1 MTREEAIKVFE
12 EIKLNYDS
20 DPDWGVYDGEFNR
33 RNITEILD
41 AYTALRGPLPDPITG
56 LMPCGCEGVIE
67 QTDFHDGFFPHSKIE
82 CLECG
87 IEMMRAGNTILEA
100 HAKVKR
106 DWNKAHGYTDPR
118 EPHKYHIKGDTPK
131 SV

>member
-1 MTREEAIKVFE
+1 MNREEAARI
-12 EIKLNYDS
+12 LHPDTS
-20 DPDWGVYDGEFNR
+20 DAEYEKDITHWGER
-33 RNITEILD
+33 LD
-41 AYTALRGPLPDPITG
+41 KAMRMGSEALRDPQPDPITG

-87 IEMMRAGNTILEA
+87 IEMMRAGNTLLEA

-106 DWNKAHGYTDPR
+106 DWNKAHGYTDPN

-131 SV
+131 SAQKI